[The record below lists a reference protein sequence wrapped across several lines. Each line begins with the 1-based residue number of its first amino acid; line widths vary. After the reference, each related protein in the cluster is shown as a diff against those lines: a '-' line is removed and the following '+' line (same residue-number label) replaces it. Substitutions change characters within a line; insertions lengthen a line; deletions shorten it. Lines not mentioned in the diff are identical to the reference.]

1 MFHRTGSWGTGRQD
15 ERTFGAKE
23 LFGINR
29 HAAINTPIGEVDIT
43 WLEGAAAEYKISPNP
58 YDYVFSINR
67 IVVADL
73 PNRNMDAFPK
83 AELHR
88 FNLTVGKPTWQTFM
102 GKPLY
107 FEHNQVPTDAR
118 GVIFKSY
125 VQPEGPYH
133 MIVNLVGADKKKDP
147 DLANAIATNQR
158 PFFSMGCTADYV
170 RCSICNKTA
179 SETREFCY
187 HLANQLGQLLNG
199 RLVYENLLAITFIEQ
214 SSVAAP
220 AYLGA
225 GKGNLNLVN
234 NMAQ

>member
-1 MFHRTGSWGTGRQD
+1 MSFFKTGSISKQ
-15 ERTFGAKE
+15 ERSFNSKE
-23 LFGINR
+23 IFGIRR
-29 HAAINTPIGEVDIT
+29 HAAISTPLGEVDIS

-58 YDYVFSINR
+58 HDYVYSINR

-83 AELHR
+83 SEIHR
-88 FNLTVGKPTWQTFM
+88 FNLTVGKPVWQTFI

-125 VQPEGPYH
+125 IQPEGPYH
-133 MIVNLVGADKKKDP
+133 MIVNLSGADKRKDP
-147 DLANAIATNQR
+147 DLANAIASNKR
-158 PFFSMGCTADYV
+158 PYFSMGCTADRV
-170 RCSICNKTA
+170 RCSFCKKTF
-179 SETREFCY
+179 SETREFCH
-187 HLANQLGQLLNG
+187 HLTGQLGQTINNI
-199 RLVYENLLAITFIEQ
+199 LVYEDLLDITFIEQ

-234 NMAQ
+234 NMAK